1 MASNRQKN
9 TEGHQA
15 RKRFG
20 QNFLQDPNVID
31 NIVGSI
37 NPQPDD
43 TLVEIGPGLG
53 ALTELMLARVNKL
66 QVIELDRDLIP
77 RLNVKFGA
85 SGKLTIHQADALNF
99 DYPSLLPSN
108 NTEEKQLR
116 IVGNLPYNIST
127 PLIFKL
133 LENAEHIQDMHFML
147 QKEVVDRLCANVG
160 EKAYG
165 RLSIMVQYD
174 CQVEGL
180 FVVGPGAFSPPPKVD
195 SAIVRLSP
203 HTRSKKQTTTNRKL
217 MGQIVTAA
225 FNMRRKTIR
234 NGLKDFASC
243 DQLEAVGINP
253 GHRPETIALEYWIA
267 LTDLIDASSTTNNN
281 SNDAE

>member
-1 MASNRQKN
+1 MASNRHKS

-37 NPQPDD
+37 NPLLDD
-43 TLVEIGPGLG
+43 VLVEIGPGLG

-85 SGKLTIHQADALNF
+85 SGKLTIHQADALSF
-99 DYPSLLPSN
+99 DYPSLLPSDN
-108 NTEEKQLR
+108 HANKQLR

-174 CQVEGL
+174 CQVDGL

-203 HTRSKKQTTTNRKL
+203 HKQTDKQTTTNRKL
-217 MGQIVTAA
+217 MGKIVTAA

-234 NGLKDFASC
+234 NGLKDYATSE
-243 DQLEAVGINP
+243 QLESVGINP
-253 GHRPETIALEYWIA
+253 GHRPETIGLEYWIA
-267 LTDLIDASSTTNNN
+267 LTDLIDASSLTEENLNGTQ
-281 SNDAE
+281 

>member
-1 MASNRQKN
+1 MASNRHKN

-43 TLVEIGPGLG
+43 VLVEIGPGLG
-53 ALTELMLARVNKL
+53 ALTELMIAKVNKL

-85 SGKLTIHQADALNF
+85 SGKLTIHQADALSF
-99 DYPSLLPSN
+99 DYPSLLPGEN
-108 NTEEKQLR
+108 KAKKQLR

-174 CQVEGL
+174 CQAEGL

-195 SAIVRLSP
+195 SAIVRLCP
-203 HTRSKKQTTTNRKL
+203 HKQTEKQTTTNRKL

-243 DQLEAVGINP
+243 EQLESVGINP
-253 GHRPETIALEYWIA
+253 GHRPETIALKYWIA
-267 LTDLIDASSTTNNN
+267 LTDLLNASSMTNDSLNG
-281 SNDAE
+281 AE